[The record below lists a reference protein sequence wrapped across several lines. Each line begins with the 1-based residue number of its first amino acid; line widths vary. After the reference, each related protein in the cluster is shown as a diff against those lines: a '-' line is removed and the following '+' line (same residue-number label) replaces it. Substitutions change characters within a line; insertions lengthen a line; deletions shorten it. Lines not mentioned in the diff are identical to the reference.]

1 VHVLLSILLL
11 YIYLAPSSP
20 FQTFKFF
27 PPKIPDNTTPNIE
40 SMTTETKTR
49 KEVLDSHLKL
59 GRIVLTEILEER
71 FIERQPTK
79 YKQRAART
87 QYQKLDRDTLKWESE
102 LSDERLITRS
112 KTWYH
117 GVHEQELVE
126 LICKVVGFRNKFQHD
141 AVVGDSSLP

>member
-1 VHVLLSILLL
+1 
-11 YIYLAPSSP
+11 
-20 FQTFKFF
+20 
-27 PPKIPDNTTPNIE
+27 
-40 SMTTETKTR
+40 MTTETKTR
-49 KEVLDSHLKL
+49 KKVLDSHLKL

-112 KTWYH
+112 KTWYR